1 MELMI
6 KAKNLVGTLCGFT
19 VSCMRRC
26 LFRVLSAGP
35 LPDHIGLILDGNRRY
50 ARKMEL
56 GEEIMGHR
64 AGFLSLLEVIKY
76 CFELR
81 IKYISIYAFSIDN
94 FRRKPREVKLLMDLM
109 VEKIEWL
116 LTKEESIVNKYGR
129 VNG

>member
-1 MELMI
+1 
-6 KAKNLVGTLCGFT
+6 
-19 VSCMRRC
+19 
-26 LFRVLSAGP
+26 
-35 LPDHIGLILDGNRRY
+35 
-50 ARKMEL
+50 MEL